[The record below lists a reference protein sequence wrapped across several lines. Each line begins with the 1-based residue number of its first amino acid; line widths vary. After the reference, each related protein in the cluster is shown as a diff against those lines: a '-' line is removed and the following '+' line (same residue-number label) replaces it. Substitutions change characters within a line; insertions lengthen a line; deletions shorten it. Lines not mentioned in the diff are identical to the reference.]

1 MEPLDQSAVDVVRLD
16 ALLQRFFH
24 GSGRTLADARIEEGA
39 DGETSPL
46 RVGVVVFLILTKHRR
61 HNQCVGATDMALV
74 VLLLASAVH
83 NVDELIAPS
92 EDHVE
97 LVHVHLLVL
106 LELGANGLQLF
117 VDDAKGLFLGVSTS
131 LRGTTEYGPLHNDS
145 NGCFEDSSLI
155 LSLPVIPFLCLAGAF
170 RT

>member
-1 MEPLDQSAVDVVRLD
+1 
-16 ALLQRFFH
+16 
-24 GSGRTLADARIEEGA
+24 
-39 DGETSPL
+39 
-46 RVGVVVFLILTKHRR
+46 
-61 HNQCVGATDMALV
+61 MALV

-97 LVHVHLLVL
+97 LLHIHLLVL